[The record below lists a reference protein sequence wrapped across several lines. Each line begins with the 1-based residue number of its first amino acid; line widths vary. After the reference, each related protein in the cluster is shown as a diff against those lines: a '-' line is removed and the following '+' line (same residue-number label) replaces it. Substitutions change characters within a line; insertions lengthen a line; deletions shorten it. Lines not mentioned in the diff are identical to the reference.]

1 MADDHLPPPW
11 QRTYD
16 LNLEPDPAPL
26 RHPARLPT
34 AFGAGAVVVGAL
46 VLPWL
51 DYGVDSFH
59 SSLNALRTGNS
70 EGLPGDTW
78 GIYAVVVAFALIAV
92 LASRSVA
99 ESETRWVQL
108 LPAVLGIAGLVFYWQ
123 ISAEAQQLADTYRA
137 AGYDVRAGVG
147 LDVML
152 VGPIVCAVGGTVSS
166 AVNMRDNHP
175 HR

>member
-1 MADDHLPPPW
+1 MADDHAPPPW

-26 RHPARLPT
+26 RHPARLLT
-34 AFGAGAVVVGAL
+34 AFAAGAAVIGAL

-70 EGLPGDTW
+70 EGLRGDTW
-78 GIYAVVVAFALIAV
+78 GVYAVVVALALIAA

-99 ESETRWVQL
+99 DSETRWVQS
-108 LPAVLGIAGLVFYWQ
+108 LPAVLGIAGLVFYWL
-123 ISAEAQQLADTYRA
+123 ISAEAQQLADTYRS
-137 AGYDVRAGVG
+137 AGYDVSTGVG
-147 LDVML
+147 LHVML
-152 VGPIVCAVGGTVSS
+152 VGAIVCAAGGTVSS
-166 AVNMRDNHP
+166 AVNMRDNDP